1 MPTNKDDPLA
11 HQNIRDRF
19 YGQEDPVAA
28 KMLAKQDQLP
38 ALAPPED
45 EGITSL
51 WLGNMSPEI
60 TQEVSGAHRKQSV
73 SFDESVYAA
82 AAVVLG
88 QGTLRSRADKAL

>member
-1 MPTNKDDPLA
+1 MA

-28 KMLAKQDQLP
+28 KMLAKQDEIPTLT
-38 ALAPPED
+38 PPQD

-60 TQEVSGAHRKQSV
+60 TQEVNLFSSLFFLV
-73 SFDESVYAA
+73 SARRVSKRTTSCPWFIHTQ
-82 AAVVLG
+82 LG
-88 QGTLRSRADKAL
+88 ICF

>member
-1 MPTNKDDPLA
+1 MNVTRHEMPTNRSDPLA

-28 KMLAKQDQLP
+28 KMLAKQDEIPTLT
-38 ALAPPED
+38 PPQD

-60 TQEVSGAHRKQSV
+60 TQEVIHPPQEVASVKIRKCVKFSRHRV
-73 SFDESVYAA
+73 FV
-82 AAVVLG
+82 
-88 QGTLRSRADKAL
+88 